1 MNVIQNT
8 LYQFL
13 NMIIYMVLVR
23 AVLSWF
29 VRDLSNP
36 LVRFLFEVTEPLLA
50 PFKELQSKI
59 GITGGLDFSP
69 IFLFM
74 VIEFL
79 KKMVIIYL

>member
-1 MNVIQNT
+1 MNFIQQT
-8 LYQFL
+8 IYQFL
-13 NMIIYMVLVR
+13 NIIIYMVLIR

-29 VRDLSNP
+29 VKDLNNP

-79 KKMVIIYL
+79 KKLVIVYL

>member
-1 MNVIQNT
+1 MNLIQQT

-13 NMIIYMVLVR
+13 NIIIYMVLVR

-29 VRDLSNP
+29 VKDLSNP

-50 PFKELQSKI
+50 PFKELQNKI

>member
-1 MNVIQNT
+1 MNLLQQS

-13 NMIIYMVLVR
+13 NIIVYMILVR

-29 VRDLSNP
+29 VKDLSNP
-36 LVRFLFEVTEPLLA
+36 IVRFLFEVTEPLLA
-50 PFKELQSKI
+50 PFQKLQSML

-69 IFLFM
+69 ILLFV

-79 KKMVIIYL
+79 KKMVIMYL

>member
-1 MNVIQNT
+1 MNLIQQS

-13 NMIIYMVLVR
+13 NIIIYMVLIR

-29 VRDLSNP
+29 VKDLSNP

-50 PFKELQSKI
+50 PFKELQHKI

-69 IFLFM
+69 ILLFM

-79 KKMVIIYL
+79 KKMVIMYL

>member
-1 MNVIQNT
+1 MNLLQQS

-13 NMIIYMVLVR
+13 NIIVYMILVR

-29 VRDLSNP
+29 IKDLSNP
-36 LVRFLFEVTEPLLA
+36 VVRFLFEVTEPLLA
-50 PFKELQSKI
+50 PFQKLQSMI

-69 IFLFM
+69 ILLFV

-79 KKMVIIYL
+79 KKMVIMYL

>member
-1 MNVIQNT
+1 MNVFQQS

-13 NMIIYMVLVR
+13 NIIIYMVLVR

-50 PFKELQSKI
+50 PFKELQNKI

-79 KKMVIIYL
+79 KKLVIVYL

>member
-1 MNVIQNT
+1 MNLIQNT

-13 NMIIYMVLVR
+13 NIIIYMVLVR

-50 PFKELQSKI
+50 PFKELQNKI

-79 KKMVIIYL
+79 KKLVIVYL